1 MESQVEA
8 LYAATVTPIEAVKAQ
23 GDTIAARLQD
33 IPAHVREVT
42 GHGVH
47 RGATVT
53 LSMVQTLS
61 GNDLQTLHPIF
72 PEGEGREDFEE
83 LAEELDVV
91 AGSISIEINK
101 QTIVNMVF
109 LVDD

>member
-1 MESQVEA
+1 V
-8 LYAATVTPIEAVKAQ
+8 
-23 GDTIAARLQD
+23 
-33 IPAHVREVT
+33 
-42 GHGVH
+42 
-47 RGATVT
+47 
-53 LSMVQTLS
+53 
-61 GNDLQTLHPIF
+61 
-72 PEGEGREDFEE
+72 REDFEE